1 MKKTLLLLALMLP
14 LWLAARTPE
23 AEFNKSW
30 VEYDVFSN
38 GKKGVRI
45 HFDFI
50 ADGCKGDR
58 YELYLYLQDE
68 NQLWV
73 RSNMDG
79 YKNAYGQFTLVDP
92 FTPNYLVSHFDDYE
106 VFVPYEAVSQGVP
119 KAYWAQIAKN
129 SKCAP
134 IGTSKKYSLNW
145 PAQVVTAKAPK
156 VTFNKSWVEYDVYRD
171 GEKGLAFHYDV
182 NVDGCKGK
190 ELFVNTFVWN
200 SKGEW
205 VKSRSDSDK
214 HKNRSGYVYDLK
226 YFKPLED
233 KSRWNDLELFIP
245 YSAMPLAENGLTYS
259 YSAVIGFRYQSDG
272 AESIQQSQFYPLDW
286 AAHSPKSTSTN
297 DTPLAKIDK
306 IWIDQNQNR
315 NDQNGIVIHANVV
328 VNNRKDNRLMFCCYF
343 YDKNGNQLKTTNSTY
358 ASSDGYLIAYY
369 YDTPQYDNT
378 RWSDMPLFV
387 PYSVFPQVSGKSD
400 YYLMYYVR
408 DPSKNFENLVS
419 QRYDF
424 SININGVNTN
434 CEKPTIDWL
443 SDYSSTIASFEVR
456 AGVKSKSE
464 VTSTGISVNG
474 NTYRGMKTVKNDGY
488 QMRINETV
496 TLREGSNEIVL
507 SATNSCGTTTKT
519 YTVSYTKAYTEP
531 VYAEKRVALVI
542 GNSNYQSSPLANPV
556 NDANDIAASLRDVG
570 FDVKTVLNGSKR
582 DMENA
587 IADLR
592 KRSDK
597 NTVALF
603 YYAGHGIQKD
613 GCNYLV
619 PVDANM
625 QDAADVEYA
634 CTDVNR
640 VLSNMEASGC
650 TMNIII
656 LDACRDNPFERSW
669 SRGLGTRGLSTL
681 NAPRGTFISYA
692 TAPGDVAQDGK
703 GRNSPYADAFIKTL
717 KTPGLGLYDFFQ
729 KVEIQV
735 ENNTGGTQIPWMSSS
750 FRGQFYFNPK
760 Q

>member
-1 MKKTLLLLALMLP
+1 MKKTLLLFALLLP
-14 LWLAARTPE
+14 LWTLAQTPNVD
-23 AEFNKSW
+23 FNSTW
-30 VEYDVFSN
+30 VEYDVAYYGSYGMLF
-38 GKKGVRI
+38 
-45 HFDFI
+45 HFDVTVHNCTGKELLANVFI
-50 ADGCKGDR
+50 ED
-58 YELYLYLQDE
+58 
-68 NQLWV
+68 
-73 RSNMDG
+73 SNHNWMKSND
-79 YKNAYGQFTLVDP
+79 
-92 FTPNYLVSHFDDYE
+92 
-106 VFVPYEAVSQGVP
+106 
-119 KAYWAQIAKN
+119 KAYATSVGTVFGYETIKAIYPSCRWNDLKVFIPYSAMSMPESGLSYQYALYIRELDFKEIKN
-129 SKCAP
+129 SPFYTLDWAAHASLAK
-134 IGTSKKYSLNW
+134 INNKK
-145 PAQVVTAKAPK
+145 PAVK
-156 VTFNKSWVEYDVYRD
+156 FYNSWVEYDVYSG
-171 GEKGLAFHYDV
+171 GEKGVNFHFDY
-182 NVDGCKGK
+182 
-190 ELFVNTFVWN
+190 TVWN
-200 SKGEW
+200 ALGKDLWAVLFINDSNNVWMKTNNATYRSKPDIICNSQ
-205 VKSRSDSDK
+205 KITPI
-214 HKNRSGYVYDLK
+214 YD
-226 YFKPLED
+226 D
-233 KSRWNDLELFIP
+233 SRWQDFKIFLP
-245 YSAMPLAENGLTYS
+245 YSAMIVSEGVTYS
-259 YSAVIGFRYQSDG
+259 YSLYIRYSDG
-272 AESIQQSQFYPLDW
+272 KEIRNSKFYPMD
-286 AAHSPKSTSTN
+286 
-297 DTPLAKIDK
+297 LA
-306 IWIDQNQNR
+306 
-315 NDQNGIVIHANVV
+315 GH
-328 VNNRKDNRLMFCCYF
+328 Y
-343 YDKNGNQLKTTNSTY
+343 
-358 ASSDGYLIAYY
+358 
-369 YDTPQYDNT
+369 
-378 RWSDMPLFV
+378 
-387 PYSVFPQVSGKSD
+387 
-400 YYLMYYVR
+400 
-408 DPSKNFENLVS
+408 PSK
-419 QRYDF
+419 Q
-424 SININGVNTN
+424 INTN

-443 SDYSSTIASFEVR
+443 SEYSSTIASFEVK

-474 NTYRGMKTVKNDGY
+474 SAYRGMKTVKNDGY

-496 TLREGSNEIVL
+496 TLQEGSNEIVL

-519 YTVSYTKAYTEP
+519 YTVTYTKAYTEP

-556 NDANDIAASLRDVG
+556 NDANDIAASLRSVG

-735 ENNTGGTQIPWMSSS
+735 ENSTGGTQIPWMSSS